1 MTLAA
6 LNRDRLSIYLIKI
19 SIVFKWWTVCFD
31 WFTKNLRHS
40 KACLAYFVKIFFRNK
55 SFKQQ
60 LFCSAILCF
69 GLSDAMWL
77 SDGVHPPCLWCVR
90 LCGVTQPCLLI
101 YSCPCARVCSAWVII
116 KQKYF
121 SINEINKRT
130 FYFLSWRWV
139 KWCSQMH
146 GSLRGLDIQYENSL
160 LKSIRLYFLMSNP
173 KERMS
178 LCYIS
183 AVLEMNL
190 VLAHTKSALFLLSQ
204 RHIHCY
210 LRQGVTV
217 YLRLI

>member
-1 MTLAA
+1 
-6 LNRDRLSIYLIKI
+6 
-19 SIVFKWWTVCFD
+19 
-31 WFTKNLRHS
+31 
-40 KACLAYFVKIFFRNK
+40 
-55 SFKQQ
+55 
-60 LFCSAILCF
+60 
-69 GLSDAMWL
+69 MWL

-90 LCGVTQPCLLI
+90 LCGVTQPCLFI

-121 SINEINKRT
+121 SINEINKST
-130 FYFLSWRWV
+130 FHFLSWRWV

-146 GSLRGLDIQYENSL
+146 GSLRGPDIQYENSL
-160 LKSIRLYFLMSNP
+160 LKSIRLYFLMSKP

-190 VLAHTKSALFLLSQ
+190 VLAHIKSAHLLLSQ
-204 RHIHCY
+204 RHIHCS

-217 YLRLI
+217 YLRPI